1 MVSCSTEEG
10 DDTAISFE
18 IGSVLE
24 PNNVVFDEI
33 EEQDIPDELLVG
45 HLDEVKKNE
54 AIIQQRPTAFT
65 PFCSQCAAEEEIFKI
80 K

>member
-1 MVSCSTEEG
+1 MARCGTEDA

-18 IGSVLE
+18 LGSLFE

-45 HLDEVKKNE
+45 LLDEVKENE
-54 AIIQQRPTAFT
+54 AIIHQNQHSIHCLLLAMPRRR
-65 PFCSQCAAEEEIFKI
+65 KDL
-80 K
+80 